1 MVDLKVLEKYGCTK
15 ERLQQIFTA
24 QGAATQSPKDATD
37 ANPATPENKKPTD
50 IDIRKRFESRIRARL
65 LAGITQNARNSRA
78 MQAVDMAWDAPPIQ
92 KETVPLMMWAQ
103 GKISQKDTIRSLQR
117 DCPSLFTPTAL
128 QTPPAFLKKI
138 SGSDELELQIPRI
151 SEIVIDI
158 MRSYITRRLAS
169 MDSLWTNLYPLWRYS
184 PRGADSVAMLRGDIL
199 TQRVDIIS
207 DDYNYRHLRSQ
218 LNRDM
223 LLYAWSVVF
232 PRSSWDRKYSWQFK
246 KTNTGEPT
254 EETESVVQREGVD
267 FANPHPSRIC
277 YDLSA
282 PLANLNTDTGPNWIL
297 YWDITRYGNLR
308 DADTLYYNLS
318 HVSVSD
324 GWVQLA
330 AQYADFL
337 AYYFDPKVLTWPDL
351 ANYDV
356 TLWNDRGAQIGV
368 YTSEKGD
375 QGVLATQYFE
385 RINPKREGIG
395 EYDQDVWMR
404 LTVAGDCTVIG
415 GEFMPSLPGA
425 YGGINCNDNRI
436 ANQSMGMALLSYQDQ
451 ASNIVSHMIRQ
462 IRTSLFQLWLID
474 KDSLDENI
482 RKEIEKNSKDWNWW
496 IDPQVFMYSAT
507 KLREMGITDPRT
519 AFAVVQ
525 ANVQNVVDAG
535 LKQLAQLLN
544 LADRLLILS
553 PNELGQ
559 PNPRE
564 VAATEVT
571 EISTS
576 VQSVTS
582 FINQAPREQTA
593 AMKRLVYESLVV
605 CGSRNFRVPIEGRYT
620 VDIIRKAGFKVDE
633 ELLDKTDVPPRFV
646 PEKTPIM
653 GDLKLL
659 VYDYY
664 FDSRDGAER
673 VLNTQGANVMMQLL
687 TGMLKLPGIPQAMG
701 LKDIYEFVNTIIRMS
716 GAPTTFQLR
725 VPEGKDVNLPLGEE
739 QKVEALQGALQQ
751 LGARMQRMEAMFQA
765 VARGQP
771 PAGGAPPPG
780 APPAQPPPPPA
791 PPAAPPVSPPP

>member
-1 MVDLKVLEKYGCTK
+1 MVDLKVLEKFGCTK
-15 ERLQQIFTA
+15 ERLQQIFTS
-24 QGAATQSPKDATD
+24 QGAARQSPRDATD
-37 ANPATPENKKPTD
+37 PNPPTPENKPSD
-50 IDIRKRFESRIRARL
+50 YDIRKRFESRIRARL

-103 GKISQKDTIRSLQR
+103 GKINQKQTVDCLKR
-117 DCPSLFTPTAL
+117 DCPGLFTPAAV
-128 QTPPAFLKKI
+128 QNPPAFLKKTP
-138 SGSDELELQIPRI
+138 GSDELELQIPRI
-151 SEIVIDI
+151 SDIVIDI

-184 PRGADSVAMLRGDIL
+184 PRGADSVAMLRGDL
-199 TQRVDIIS
+199 VTQRVDIIA

-218 LNRDM
+218 LNRDL

-232 PRSSWDRKYSWQFK
+232 PRSSWDRKCSWQFK

-254 EETESVVQREGVD
+254 EETESVVEREGVE
-267 FANPHPSRIC
+267 FYNPHPTRIC
-277 YDLSA
+277 YDFSA
-282 PLANLNTDTGPNWIL
+282 PLANLNTDTGPGWIL

-308 DADTLYYNLS
+308 DADTLYYNLE

-375 QGVLATQYFE
+375 QGVLATQYLE

-395 EYDQDVWMR
+395 DYDQDVWMR

-482 RKEIEKNSKDWNWW
+482 RQEIQKNGKDWNWW
-496 IDPQVFMYSAT
+496 IDPQLLFYSAS
-507 KLREMGITDPRT
+507 KLKEMGITDPR
-519 AFAVVQ
+519 ASFAVVQ

-535 LKQLAQLLN
+535 LKSLGQLLN

-564 VAATEVT
+564 VSAGEVQ

-576 VQSVTS
+576 VQSVYS

-593 AMKRLVYESLVV
+593 AMKRIVFESLVV
-605 CGSRNFRVPIEGRYT
+605 CGTRNFRVPIEGRYSLD
-620 VDIIRKAGFKVDE
+620 VIKKAGFKVDE
-633 ELLDKTDVPPRFV
+633 DLLEKSDVQPRFV
-646 PEKTPIM
+646 PEKTPVM

-673 VLNTQGANVMMQLL
+673 VLNTQGATVMMQTLQAL
-687 TGMLKLPGIPQAMG
+687 LKLPGIPQAMG

-716 GAPTTFQLR
+716 GAPTTFQLKI
-725 VPEGKDVNLPLGEE
+725 PEGKDADVPLGEE
-739 QKVEALQGALQQ
+739 QQVKALEGALQQ
-751 LGARMQRMEAMFQA
+751 LGGRMARMEAMFQA
-765 VARGQP
+765 IARGAP
-771 PAGGAPPPG
+771 PPPGVPPPG
-780 APPAQPPPPPA
+780 APPPGPPAAGGPPPPPQ
-791 PPAAPPVSPPP
+791 